1 MVFYKH
7 TGPRDSI
14 TFNKY
19 IKKANDLVTSY
30 EQTRAGFLKIALEKN
45 RLGDPYIKNALAF
58 KAMVADTTSPD
69 DFLSI
74 PAIRPFLLSASG
86 LSDKSLNYLDE
97 ADRTKAIEELIKNFL
112 KPAGPDYIE
121 ETIYRYLLIK
131 GDAVGGS
138 MRNRI
143 GALGQER
150 LIRCILSCMAVQDI
164 TYQWAE
170 NLSGKFPWREQTDN
184 DLDIERR
191 MKALF
196 WKNPAGED
204 RLLAFNMNIS
214 TVRKN
219 VDICLFATDANGFQN
234 GKIAA
239 QPTRALMMGELKGGI
254 DPAGADEHWKTAN
267 TALERIRLTFRAT
280 GHPVQTSFVGA
291 AIESA
296 MAEEIYA
303 QLRSGNLANAANL
316 TNDEQ
321 PVEYC
326 NWLLNL

>member
-1 MVFYKH
+1 M
-7 TGPRDSI
+7 
-14 TFNKY
+14 FNRF
-19 IKKANDLVTSY
+19 IMSASDLVTSH

-58 KAMVADTTSPD
+58 KAMVADTRSPD
-69 DFLSI
+69 EFLEL
-74 PAIRPFLLSASG
+74 PAVRPFLLSASG

-97 ADRTKAIEELIKNFL
+97 ADQTKAIEELIKNFL
-112 KPAGPDYIE
+112 RPAGPGYID

-131 GDAVGGS
+131 GDTVGGS

-143 GALGQER
+143 GALGQEK
-150 LIRCILSCMAVQDI
+150 LIRCILSCMAVQGL

-170 NLSGKFPWREQTDN
+170 NLSGSFPWHGQTEQ

-191 MKALF
+191 MKALC
-196 WKNPAGED
+196 WKNAAGQD

-214 TVRKN
+214 AVRKN
-219 VDICLFATDANGFQN
+219 VDLCLFASDAVGFRK
-234 GKIAA
+234 GRIASEPDKA
-239 QPTRALMMGELKGGI
+239 IMMGELKGGI

-267 TALERIRLTFRAT
+267 TALERIRAAFQAS
-280 GHPVQTSFVGA
+280 GHPVLTSFVGA
-291 AIESA
+291 AIEAS

-303 QLRSGNLANAANL
+303 QLRNGSLANAANL
-316 TNDEQ
+316 TSSDQ
-321 PVEYC
+321 LVEYC

>member
-1 MVFYKH
+1 MA
-7 TGPRDSI
+7 
-14 TFNKY
+14 FNKY
-19 IKKANDLVTSY
+19 IRNAGDLVTSH

-45 RLGDPYIKNALAF
+45 RLGDPYIKNSLAF
-58 KAMVADTTSPD
+58 KSMVSGATCPEAL
-69 DFLSI
+69 LSI
-74 PAIRPFLLSASG
+74 PEVRPFLLSASG

-97 ADRTKAIEELIKNFL
+97 SDQTKAIEELIKNFL
-112 KPAGPDYIE
+112 KPAGKHFID

-150 LIRCILSCMAVQDI
+150 LIRCILSCMAVQNI
-164 TYQWAE
+164 SYQWAE
-170 NLSGKFPWREQTDN
+170 NISGKFPWYDQTDN

-191 MKALF
+191 MKDLCWQTA
-196 WKNPAGED
+196 AGKK

-219 VDICLFATDANGFQN
+219 VDICLFDSDAVGFQN
-234 GKIAA
+234 GKIAFE
-239 QPTRALMMGELKGGI
+239 PDKALMMGELKGGI

-267 TALERIRLTFRAT
+267 TALERIRTTFASA

-291 AIESA
+291 AIETA
-296 MAEEIYA
+296 MAEEIYS
-303 QLRSGNLANAANL
+303 QLQAGVMTNAANL
-316 TNDEQ
+316 TNDNQ
-321 PVEYC
+321 LVAYC